1 MCAGLWA
8 AGRSKSNLMI
18 HCHYMWKGFKREHE
32 DYRDDA
38 YRMHAFLHE
47 CLLGCCNM
55 YVLLRA
61 STSQVT
67 HAPHVVCDPAFTNL
81 LHAQTYKSL
90 LLIKT
95 CYFEQHVLAV
105 KLLIDWLAECEGGYW
120 FLLFFLII
128 TGRSFGLL
136 LCCVVFS
143 APSFILSAVIW
154 VVSISSSN

>member
-38 YRMHAFLHE
+38 YRMRAFLHE

-55 YVLLRA
+55 YVFLRA

-81 LHAQTYKSL
+81 LHAQTYKPL
-90 LLIKT
+90 LLIKNLLFWAT
-95 CYFEQHVLAV
+95 CIGSEALNWLASWV
-105 KLLIDWLAECEGGYW
+105 RGKLLISII
-120 FLLFFLII
+120 FLII
-128 TGRSFGLL
+128 TSRSFGLL